1 MKVIEVNKPMSK
13 EDKMHVLQELR
24 EDIGEE
30 AFRSAVAKV
39 YTKDIVE
46 LMYWKGK
53 KISRADLTDR
63 VNLTLV
69 GLGCEPMSYGWFR
82 DWM

>member
-1 MKVIEVNKPMSK
+1 MEVIEKVKPMNIQ
-13 EDKMHVLQELR
+13 EKMHVLQELR
-24 EDIGEE
+24 EDMGEE
-30 AFRSAVAKV
+30 TFRLCVAKV

-53 KISRADLTDR
+53 RISRADLLDR

-69 GLGCEPMSYGWFR
+69 GCGCEPVSYGFIR
-82 DWM
+82 SFY